1 MFSKEL
7 VWARSKRVEIVTR
20 LRAAA
25 EWRVAILVLSMVA
38 LLVPVIAP
46 SGFFFPYV
54 FPRNIFFRAVVETGT
69 LILVWSVCFGDEDL
83 DLRFEPIFWSI
94 VAFVAAGFISALFSP
109 ARDHSLFGDFERMGG
124 VWAWMHLALFFL
136 LLRALRDNEW
146 KWVLNCALVVSLFVG
161 AVAVWQHF
169 QSTGAARSAAAL
181 LPSSASTVGNSG
193 LLAAYLLFALG
204 IAAYLATTTSR
215 LRLAYLGAAAVVFAA
230 VLCAE
235 NRSSVIGI
243 VVGALVGSILFAV
256 LRATKRR
263 LLAPA
268 IALAVACG
276 VFLGAAAIRVFP
288 SSGIV
293 RVMPTVVR
301 RLALTSPDGVDA
313 SRLIQWHAAVEG
325 FKDRPVVGYG
335 PENYNLVWS
344 AHFNPEIYHLDTDIY
359 DHAHNQYL
367 EILATGGVIGLCAFA
382 AIWLAIAVTLA
393 RAYRD
398 ERLSA
403 GALAVLAGLQVAYAI
418 YLFFWFFDLNST
430 MLWILVGALISS
442 RENAHGIVHPAVSKA
457 TREKRLGFA
466 IALAFVALVGVSLY
480 SETYLPMRAN
490 RALAR
495 LDSQPASLL
504 NSEDAFTT
512 LATTPIHESAHTPMM
527 MAEYLDAARPEFAS
541 LRRNPAG
548 RRMLESTF
556 GDALTTFRAEIHRDT
571 LNDRLYTHEASVLLD
586 AARFYNSRAYVDT
599 AIEVLH
605 RAIELSPRR
614 IQPRM
619 LLARLYTE
627 DRDFDAAKAV
637 LEAAI
642 RVDPGIGE
650 PRYRLAEHYL
660 RFGQTDSAFDMLK
673 SSLRRGYVGAPETYL
688 AVGKRLEFSR
698 RSGEAADLYTSYLEG
713 KYTKAIWDGA
723 NTIDRIVPPA
733 DIAVAAHL
741 PLLYVRAQERE
752 LAIKSAAAL
761 AAFDSART
769 DLVEQFVT
777 DLGSRRRSRW
787 IARNSLLP
795 CATSRASRST
805 MPDKLEACG
814 VFRKKL

>member
-1 MFSKEL
+1 MFSEEL

-20 LRAAA
+20 LRGAA

-54 FPRNIFFRAVVETGT
+54 FPRNIFFRAIVETGA
-69 LILVWSVCFGDEDL
+69 LVLVWSICFGDNDL
-83 DLRFEPIFWSI
+83 DLRFEPIFWAI
-94 VAFVAAGFISALFSP
+94 AAFVVAALISALFSP

-124 VWAWMHLALFFL
+124 VWAWLHLALFFL
-136 LLRALRDNEW
+136 LLRALRDHEW
-146 KWVLNCALVVSLFVG
+146 KWVLNCALIVSLAVS
-161 AVAVWQHF
+161 AVAIWQHF
-169 QSTGAARSAAAL
+169 DVTAAAREAATP
-181 LPSSASTVGNSG
+181 LPASDSTIGNSG
-193 LLAAYLLFALG
+193 LLAAYLLFGLG
-204 IAAYLATTTSR
+204 VAGYLAMTAGRLRGAYLS
-215 LRLAYLGAAAVVFAA
+215 AAAVVLFGI
-230 VLCAE
+230 VYAE

-243 VVGALVGSILFAV
+243 IFGALAGSILFAM
-256 LRATKRR
+256 LRSRKKRW
-263 LLAPA
+263 LAPG
-268 IALAVACG
+268 IALGIACIVA
-276 VFLGAAAIRVFP
+276 LAAAVIRAFP
-288 SSGIV
+288 DTALV
-293 RVMPTVVR
+293 RVTPTVVQ
-301 RLALTSPDGVDA
+301 RLAVSNPTGVDEL
-313 SRLIQWHAAVEG
+313 RLIQWRAAEQG
-325 FKDRPVVGYG
+325 FEDRPVFGYG

-344 AHFNPEIYHLDTDIY
+344 AHFNPAVYRLDTDVY
-359 DHAHNQYL
+359 DHAHNEYL
-367 EILATGGVIGLCAFA
+367 EILATGGVVGLCAFA
-382 AIWLAIAVTLA
+382 GIWLAIGVTLT

-403 GALAVLAGLQVAYAI
+403 AALAVLVALQVAYAI
-418 YLFFWFFDLNST
+418 YLAFWFFDLNST
-430 MLWILVGALISS
+430 MLWMLVGALIAS
-442 RENAHGIVHPAVSKA
+442 RENAHGIVQPAVSKA
-457 TREKRLGFA
+457 AQQKRVGFA
-466 IALAFVALVGVSLY
+466 IAVASVVLVGVSLY
-480 SETYLPMRAN
+480 SEAFLPARAN

-495 LDSQPASLL
+495 LDSSPASLA
-504 NSEDAFTT
+504 SSQAAFTT

-527 MAEYLDAARPEFAS
+527 MAEYLDAARPEFAT

-556 GDALTTFRAEIHRDT
+556 GNALATFKMEIHRDT
-571 LNDRLYTHEASVLLD
+571 LNDRLYTHEASLLLD

-605 RAIELSPRR
+605 KAIELTPRR

-642 RVDPGIGE
+642 RIDPDIGE
-650 PRYRLAEHYL
+650 PRYRMAEHYL
-660 RFGQTDSAFDMLK
+660 RFGQTDSAFEMLR
-673 SSLRRGYVGAPETYL
+673 SSLRRDYVGPPETYL

-698 RSGEAADLYTSYLEG
+698 RSAEAADLYTSYLEA
-713 KYTKAIWDGA
+713 KYTKAIWDAGS
-723 NTIDRIVPPA
+723 TIDRVVPPA

-741 PLLYVRAQERE
+741 PLLYVRAQEKE

-761 AAFDSART
+761 SAFDSTRT

-787 IARNSLLP
+787 VARNSLLP
-795 CATSRASRST
+795 CVTSRASRST

>member
-1 MFSKEL
+1 
-7 VWARSKRVEIVTR
+7 
-20 LRAAA
+20 
-25 EWRVAILVLSMVA
+25 
-38 LLVPVIAP
+38 
-46 SGFFFPYV
+46 
-54 FPRNIFFRAVVETGT
+54 
-69 LILVWSVCFGDEDL
+69 VWSVCFGDDDL
-83 DLRFEPIFWSI
+83 DLRFEPIFWAI
-94 VAFVAAGFISALFSP
+94 AAFVVAGFISAIFSP

-124 VWAWMHLALFFL
+124 VWAWLHLALFFL
-136 LLRALRDNEW
+136 LLRALRDEEW
-146 KWVLNCALVVSLFVG
+146 KWVLNGALIVGLAVS
-161 AVAVWQHF
+161 AVAIWQHF
-169 QSTGAARSAAAL
+169 HFTVAARGVTLSP
-181 LPSSASTVGNSG
+181 PSDSTVGNSG
-193 LLAAYLLFALG
+193 LLGAYLLFALG
-204 IAAYLATTTSR
+204 IAAYLAATAAR
-215 LRLAYLGAAAVVFAA
+215 LRFVYLGAAAVV
-230 VLCAE
+230 VLGVVYAE

-243 VVGALVGSILFAV
+243 ILGALVGSTLFAM
-256 LRATKRR
+256 LCSKRR
-263 LLAPA
+263 RWLAPA
-268 IALAVACG
+268 VALGTAFAIVLGTFWMRAVPAG
-276 VFLGAAAIRVFP
+276 SV
-288 SSGIV
+288 V
-293 RVMPTVVR
+293 RVTPTVMQ
-301 RLALTSPDGVDA
+301 RLALTNPAGPDA
-313 SRLIQWHAAVEG
+313 ARLIQWRAAVQG
-325 FKDRPVVGYG
+325 FTDRPVLGYG

-344 AHFNPEIYHLDTDIY
+344 AHFNPAIYQLDTDVY

-367 EILATGGVIGLCAFA
+367 EILATGGLTGLCAFA
-382 AIWLAIAVTLA
+382 GIWLAIGVTLT

-403 GALAVLAGLQVAYAI
+403 ASLAVLAGLQVAYAV
-418 YLFFWFFDLNST
+418 YLTFWFFDLNST

-442 RENAHGIVHPAVSKA
+442 RENPHGIVHPAVSKA
-457 TREKRLGFA
+457 TQQKRVGFA
-466 IALAFVALVGVSLY
+466 IAVASAALVGVSLY
-480 SETYLPMRAN
+480 SEAFLPTRAN

-495 LDSQPASLL
+495 LDSGPASLA
-504 NSEDAFTT
+504 SSQAAFTA

-527 MAEYLDAARPEFAS
+527 MAEYLDAERPEFAT

-556 GDALTTFRAEIHRDT
+556 GDALATFRREIHRDT

-599 AIEVLH
+599 AIDVLH
-605 RAIELSPRR
+605 KAIELSPRR

-627 DRDFDAAKAV
+627 DRDFDGAKAV

-642 RVDPGIGE
+642 RIDPDIGE
-650 PRYRLAEHYL
+650 PRYRMAEHYL
-660 RFGQTDSAFDMLK
+660 RFGQTDSAFDMLR

-698 RSGEAADLYTSYLEG
+698 RSTEAADLYTSYLEA
-713 KYTKAIWDGA
+713 KYTKAIWDAGS
-723 NTIDRIVPPA
+723 TIDRVVPPA

-761 AAFDSART
+761 SAFDSTRT

-795 CATSRASRST
+795 CVTSRASRST
-805 MPDKLEACG
+805 MPDKLDACG